1 MPTKQG
7 MIASSNK
14 FGEVFIIMDK
24 HDIVKV
30 EMPHNFKSS
39 APQATATKA
48 VQLRVDQNKSV
59 IIYNKA
65 SGYIVE
71 ALLKAVFDHAH

>member
-1 MPTKQG
+1 
-7 MIASSNK
+7 
-14 FGEVFIIMDK
+14 MDK

-30 EMPHNFKSS
+30 EMPRDFKSA

-48 VQLRVDQNKSV
+48 VQLRVGQNKSV

-65 SGYIVE
+65 NGYIVD
-71 ALLKAVFDHAH
+71 ALLKAVFDHDH

>member
-1 MPTKQG
+1 
-7 MIASSNK
+7 
-14 FGEVFIIMDK
+14 MDK

-30 EMPHNFKSS
+30 EMPQKVRSA

-48 VQLRVDQNKSV
+48 VQLRVGQNKTV

-65 SGYIVE
+65 SGYIVD
-71 ALLKAVFDHAH
+71 ALLKAVFDDAH